1 MIGYVINPTMIHD
14 KTAAERIANSNNT
27 TPFFTFPTYIS
38 PTPGIRKE
46 SNKANPALFS
56 CNVTAASTFLVSVE
70 EAVTTSFIA
79 VPKKIWVKCCERIP
93 VSSRDS
99 FELFH
104 SEGSSSVF
112 FFLLKSFKIPMY
124 PLFMSSG
131 FMITTSANIPS
142 AP

>member
-1 MIGYVINPTMIHD
+1 MFLWIISRSNPGLM
-14 KTAAERIANSNNT
+14 
-27 TPFFTFPTYIS
+27 S
-38 PTPGIRKE
+38 PILEPG
-46 SNKANPALFS
+46 
-56 CNVTAASTFLVSVE
+56 STNL
-70 EAVTTSFIA
+70 
-79 VPKKIWVKCCERIP
+79 KKIWVKCCERIP